1 MGYSFPPDAKKTM
14 RMRVTAVKVD
24 QKHFEGVRLFM
35 RNTNASFYAVIIAVL
50 MSSLVLTYAVHM
62 VWGNLFFVNEPLHT
76 TIEAFGSILAIG
88 VSLILFSKNQ
98 HYRILKKNLLATGFL
113 GMGILNG
120 FHSVSSLGQGF
131 FLLHSLGGI
140 FGSLCFAM
148 SWQPHFDTYTSEKK
162 WIPWAVAAGSLII
175 GIWIIGFQE
184 LVPRMLHDDQI
195 TNGAFALN
203 VLAGTLF
210 IAATGYF
217 ARDFRRHGR
226 FESYLFACTFLLFG
240 LVDLEL
246 PFASLWYASWW
257 FWHFQQLTAYFIIGY
272 FLFQIYQRAEIAL
285 RGSEDTFRTITD
297 TLKDAIIM
305 MDDDERVSFWN
316 PAAEKLFG
324 YPRHEALGMKLHTLI
339 VPHRYTDAYQRG
351 LTAFKI
357 DRVGP
362 LIGKTYEIETRRKD
376 GTEIPAELSFSAIRI
391 KGKWHAAG
399 ILRDITE
406 RRLAEAE
413 ARTDEKRL
421 RSLVKISQARTATL
435 QELLDISLGEIVALS
450 NSKLGYLCFFN
461 EDKKEI
467 VQRAWSNKVMHSC
480 SITDPPP
487 VYHNAGT
494 GIWGEAVRQRMPL
507 IINNFNTY
515 HSLKKGFPEGHSSL
529 DRFMTLP
536 VFNYDRIV
544 AVVGVANKEQEYTDG
559 DVQQLKQ
566 IMEAVWNIAERKLA
580 EERLRKA
587 HGELEVLVEERTAEL
602 SMANEQLRNLSVY
615 LQNARENER
624 TMIAREVHD
633 ELGQSLTALKI
644 DLALLTKRLPAD
656 QKSVM
661 EKAESMSQL
670 IETTMQSVKKISTDL
685 RPGILDH
692 LGLTAAIEWQA
703 EEFEKRTGIPCTAV
717 FEPEEITLDK
727 DRTTT
732 VFRIFQET
740 LTNIARH
747 AQATQVSVI
756 LKKRSDR
763 LELLVKD
770 NGKGISEKHMSD
782 PKSLGLIGIRERVH
796 YWGGSL
802 TICGIHEK
810 GTTVTVQLPLDSRR
824 GTS

>member
-1 MGYSFPPDAKKTM
+1 MRKTYS
-14 RMRVTAVKVD
+14 
-24 QKHFEGVRLFM
+24 
-35 RNTNASFYAVIIAVL
+35 SFYKVIIAVL
-50 MSSLVLTYAVHM
+50 MGSLVLTYAVHA
-62 VWGNLFFVNEPLHT
+62 VWGNIFFVNEPFHT
-76 TIEAFGSILAIG
+76 TIEAFGSILAMG

-120 FHSVSSLGQGF
+120 FHAVSSLGQGF
-131 FLLHSLGGI
+131 FLLHSLAGIVGG
-140 FGSLCFAM
+140 LCFAL
-148 SWQPHFDTYTSEKK
+148 SWVPHFDTYTNEKK
-162 WIPWAVAAGSLII
+162 WIPWTMAAGSVMM

-184 LVPRMLHDDQI
+184 LVPRVLHDDQI
-195 TNGAFALN
+195 TTITLVMN
-203 VLAGTLF
+203 VFTGTLF
-210 IAATGYF
+210 IVATGFF
-217 ARDFRRHGR
+217 ALDFHRHGR
-226 FESYLFACTFLLFG
+226 FESYLFSCTFLLFG

-257 FWHFQQLTAYFIIGY
+257 FWHFQQLAAYFIIGY
-272 FLFQIYQRAEIAL
+272 FLFQLYQRAEIAL

-305 MDDDERVSFWN
+305 MDDDDRVSFWN

-324 YPRHEALGMKLHTLI
+324 YPRDEAIGMKLHTLI
-339 VPHRYTDAYQRG
+339 VPHRYIDAYQRG
-351 LTAFKI
+351 LNVFKAE
-357 DRVGP
+357 RVGP
-362 LIGKTYEIETRRKD
+362 LIGKTFEIETRRKD
-376 GTEIPAELSFSAIRI
+376 GTEIPGELSFSAVRI

-399 ILRDITE
+399 IIRDITE
-406 RRLAEAE
+406 RKLAEEE

-435 QELLDISLGEIVALS
+435 QELLNISLDEVVALS
-450 NSKLGYLCFFN
+450 NSKLGYLSVYS
-461 EDKKEI
+461 EDEKKI
-467 VQRAWSNKVMHSC
+467 VYRAWSNEVMKSC
-480 SITDPPP
+480 SIAEPPA
-487 VYHNAGT
+487 VYHSAET
-494 GIWGEAVRQRMPL
+494 EIWGEAVRQRIPL
-507 IINNFNTY
+507 VINNYSAY
-515 HSLKKGFPEGHSSL
+515 HPLKKGCPEGHSPL
-529 DRFMTLP
+529 DRFMSIP

-544 AVVGVANKEQEYTDG
+544 AVVGVANKEKEYTDG

-566 IMEAVWNIAERKLA
+566 IMEAVWNIVERKLA

-587 HGELEVLVEERTAEL
+587 YDELEILVEERTEEL

-661 EKAESMSQL
+661 EKAESMAQL

-717 FEPEEITLDK
+717 FEPEEIVLDK

-747 AQATQVSVI
+747 AQATEVSVI
-756 LKKRSDR
+756 LKEHSDR
-763 LELLVKD
+763 LVFQVKD
-770 NGKGISEKHMSD
+770 DGKGISEKHMSD

-796 YWGGSL
+796 YWGGSM
-802 TICGIHEK
+802 TIRGISDK
-810 GTTVTVQLPLDSRR
+810 GTTVTVQLPLDNKREAS
-824 GTS
+824 

>member
-1 MGYSFPPDAKKTM
+1 
-14 RMRVTAVKVD
+14 
-24 QKHFEGVRLFM
+24 M
-35 RNTNASFYAVIIAVL
+35 RNTYLSFYGVIIAVL
-50 MSSLVLTYAVHM
+50 VSSLVLTCAVHIT
-62 VWGNLFFVNEPLHT
+62 WGSLFFINEPLHT
-76 TIEAFGSILAIG
+76 TIEAFGSILAMG

-120 FHSVSSLGQGF
+120 FHSVSSFGHGF
-131 FLLHSLGGI
+131 FLLPSLAGI
-140 FGSLCFAM
+140 VGSLCFAL
-148 SWQPHFDTYTSEKK
+148 SWLPHFDAYTNEKK
-162 WIPWAVAAGSLII
+162 WIPWTIAAVSVII

-184 LVPRMLHDDQI
+184 LVPKMLHDDQI
-195 TNGAFALN
+195 TTVALAMNVIAGA
-203 VLAGTLF
+203 LF
-210 IAATGYF
+210 IAATGFF
-217 ARDFRRHGR
+217 ALDYHRHGR

-240 LVDLEL
+240 LVDMEV

-257 FWHFQQLTAYFIIGY
+257 FWHFQQLVGYFIIGY

-285 RGSEDTFRTITD
+285 RGSEDTFQTITD

-324 YPRHEALGMKLHTLI
+324 YPCHEAIGVKLHTLI
-339 VPHRYTDAYQRG
+339 VPERYTDAYQRG
-351 LTAFKI
+351 LTSLRA
-357 DRVGP
+357 DTVGP
-362 LIGKTYEIETRRKD
+362 LIGKTFEIETRRKD
-376 GTEIPAELSFSAIRI
+376 GTEIPGELSFSAVQI
-391 KGKWHAAG
+391 KGKWYVAG
-399 ILRDITE
+399 IIRDISRRKFAEEEARADE
-406 RRLAEAE
+406 RRLM
-413 ARTDEKRL
+413 
-421 RSLVKISQARTATL
+421 SLVKISQARTATL
-435 QELLDISLGEIVALS
+435 QELLNISLDEVVALS
-450 NSKLGYLCFFN
+450 NSKLGYLCIYY

-467 VQRAWSNKVMHSC
+467 IFHRAWSEEVMNSC
-480 SITDPPP
+480 SIAEPPKT
-487 VYHNAGT
+487 YHIADM
-494 GIWGEAVRQRMPL
+494 GIWGEAARQRIPI
-507 IINNFNTY
+507 IINNFNAY
-515 HSLKKGFPEGHSSL
+515 HTLKKGFPEGHPTL
-529 DRFMTLP
+529 DRFMTIP

-544 AVVGVANKEQEYTDG
+544 AVVGVANKGKEYTEG

-566 IMEAVWNIAERKLA
+566 IMEAVWTIAERKLA

-587 HGELEVLVEERTAEL
+587 YDELEILVEERTAKL
-602 SMANEQLRNLSVY
+602 STVNEQLRNLSVY

-661 EKAESMSQL
+661 EKAESMAQL

-692 LGLTAAIEWQA
+692 LGLSAAIEWQA
-703 EEFEKRTGIPCTAV
+703 EEFEKRTGIPCAAI
-717 FEPEEITLDK
+717 FEPEEIALDK

-747 AQATQVSVI
+747 AQATEVSVS
-756 LKKRSDR
+756 LKKRSDL
-763 LELLVKD
+763 LELQVKD
-770 NGKGISEKHMSD
+770 DGKGISEKHLSD
-782 PKSLGLIGIRERVH
+782 PKSLGLIGIRERVN

-802 TICGIHEK
+802 TIHGVHEK
-810 GTTVTVQLPLDSRR
+810 GTTVTVQLPLENGGEAS
-824 GTS
+824 

>member
-1 MGYSFPPDAKKTM
+1 MRKAYS
-14 RMRVTAVKVD
+14 
-24 QKHFEGVRLFM
+24 
-35 RNTNASFYAVIIAVL
+35 SFYKVIIAVL
-50 MSSLVLTYAVHM
+50 MGSLVLTYAVHA
-62 VWGNLFFVNEPLHT
+62 VWGSLFFVNEPLHT
-76 TIEAFGSILAIG
+76 TIEAFGSILAMG

-120 FHSVSSLGQGF
+120 FHAVSSLGQGF
-131 FLLHSLGGI
+131 FLLHSIAGIVGGI
-140 FGSLCFAM
+140 CFAL
-148 SWQPHFDTYTSEKK
+148 SWVPHFDAYTSEKK
-162 WIPWAVAAGSLII
+162 WIPWTMAAGSVMM

-184 LVPRMLHDDQI
+184 LVPRVLHDDQI
-195 TNGAFALN
+195 TTITLVMN
-203 VLAGTLF
+203 VFTGTLF
-210 IAATGYF
+210 IAATGFF
-217 ARDFRRHGR
+217 ALDFHRHGR

-257 FWHFQQLTAYFIIGY
+257 FWHFQQLAAYFIIGY
-272 FLFQIYQRAEIAL
+272 FLFQLYQRAEIAL

-305 MDDDERVSFWN
+305 MDDDDRVSFWN

-324 YPRHEALGMKLHTLI
+324 YPRHEAIGMKLHTLI
-339 VPHRYTDAYQRG
+339 VPHRYIDAYQRG
-351 LTAFKI
+351 LNVFKAE
-357 DRVGP
+357 RVGP
-362 LIGKTYEIETRRKD
+362 LIGKTFEIETRRKD
-376 GTEIPAELSFSAIRI
+376 GTEIHGELSFSALRI

-399 ILRDITE
+399 IIRDITE
-406 RRLAEAE
+406 RKLAEEE

-421 RSLVKISQARTATL
+421 RSLVQISQARTATL
-435 QELLDISLGEIVALS
+435 QELLNISLDEVVALS
-450 NSKLGYLCFFN
+450 NSELGYLCIYN
-461 EDKKEI
+461 EDEKKI
-467 VQRAWSNKVMHSC
+467 THRAWSSGVMKSC
-480 SITDPPP
+480 SIAEPPA
-487 VYHNAGT
+487 VYHCAEA
-494 GIWGEAVRQRMPL
+494 GIWGEAIRQRIPL
-507 IINNFNTY
+507 VINNLSAY
-515 HSLKKGFPEGHSSL
+515 HPLKKGFPEGHSPL
-529 DRFMTLP
+529 DRFMSVP

-544 AVVGVANKEQEYTDG
+544 AVVGVANKEKEYTDG

-566 IMEAVWNIAERKLA
+566 IMETVWNIAERKLA

-587 HGELEVLVEERTAEL
+587 YDELEILVEERTEEL

-644 DLALLTKRLPAD
+644 DLALLTKRLPTD

-661 EKAESMSQL
+661 EKAESMAQL

-717 FEPEEITLDK
+717 FEPEEIVLDK

-732 VFRIFQET
+732 IFRIFQET

-747 AQATQVSVI
+747 AQAAEVSVI
-756 LKKRSDR
+756 LKKHSDH
-763 LELLVKD
+763 LVLQVKD
-770 NGKGISEKHMSD
+770 DGKGISEKHMSD

-796 YWGGSL
+796 YWGGSM
-802 TICGIHEK
+802 TIRGISDK
-810 GTTVTVQLPLDSRR
+810 GTTVTVQLPLDNRR
-824 GTS
+824 EAS